1 MHRFAPMQKTLA
13 RALGAAVVLALA
25 VEPVAAGDDY
35 VVRPGDTLWDIA
47 QANGTTV
54 SALTGLNAIANPS
67 LIMVGQR
74 IVLHPP
80 APAAS
85 PPPPAPPPAA
95 PAPAVYVVRSGDT
108 LWGISV
114 QFHTTVAVLADANQI
129 ANPSF
134 IRAGQVLLIPQETP
148 TTPPPTPAAPASPP
162 PAPPSPVVHV
172 VQAGETLWAISTRYS
187 VSIDAIV
194 SANGLASASFIR
206 TGQQL
211 VIPGTSSAPAAA
223 GAATNAGMPPD
234 MAAKVV
240 ERAAARELLLAAARE
255 FGVSEPFVLAV
266 SWHESGWQ
274 NGVVSSAGAIGLMQ
288 LMPSTADWVAGSM
301 LGEAPAINDP
311 AWNARAGTRLLAFYL
326 ARYQGNEAKTLAAYF
341 QGMTSV
347 ETIGILVSTQPYID
361 SILGL
366 EQIFSR

>member
-13 RALGAAVVLALA
+13 HALLAAVVLALVA
-25 VEPVAAGDDY
+25 QPVAGGDELI
-35 VVRPGDTLWDIA
+35 VQPGDTLWDIA
-47 QANGTTV
+47 KANGTTV
-54 SALTGLNAIANPS
+54 SDLAGLNGIANPS
-67 LIMVGQR
+67 LIAVGQR
-74 IVLHPP
+74 IVLRPPTPAAAPPP
-80 APAAS
+80 APAA
-85 PPPPAPPPAA
+85 PPAPI
-95 PAPAVYVVRSGDT
+95 VYVVRDGDT
-108 LWGISV
+108 LWAISV
-114 QFHTTVAVLADANQI
+114 RYSTTVAMLAAANQI

-134 IRAGQVLLIPQETP
+134 IRVGKALLIPQETP
-148 TTPPPTPAAPASPP
+148 ATAPPAAPAAAAPPAAPP
-162 PAPPSPVVHV
+162 PPIVHV
-172 VQAGETLWAISTRYS
+172 VHAGETLWAISARYG

-194 SANGLASASFIR
+194 SANGLTSASFIR

-211 VIPGTSSAPAAA
+211 VIPGTTTTPATA
-223 GAATNAGMPPD
+223 GAVTNAGMSAA

-240 ERAAARELLLAAARE
+240 ERAASRELLLAAAGE
-255 FGVSEPFVLAV
+255 FGVSGPFVLAV

-274 NGVVSSAGAIGLMQ
+274 TGAVSGAGAIGLMQ
-288 LMPSTADWVAGSM
+288 LMPSTADWVADAM
-301 LGEAPAINDP
+301 LGEPAAIDDP

-326 ARYQGNEAKTLAAYF
+326 ARYQGSEAKTLAAYF

>member
-13 RALGAAVVLALA
+13 RALLVAVTLALVA
-25 VEPVAAGDDY
+25 QPVAGGDELI
-35 VVRPGDTLWDIA
+35 VQPGDTLWDLA

-54 SALTGLNAIANPS
+54 AALAGLNGIADPS
-67 LIMVGQR
+67 LIVVGQR

-80 APAAS
+80 ATPAS
-85 PPPPAPPPAA
+85 PPPPADSSA
-95 PAPAVYVVRSGDT
+95 PTVYVVRAGDT
-108 LWGISV
+108 LWAIAE
-114 QFHTTVAVLADANQI
+114 QFDTTIAALVTANQV

-134 IRAGQVLLIPQETP
+134 ISVGQVLVIPQQTTETP
-148 TTPPPTPAAPASPP
+148 RPAGPAQPPAAVAPPP
-162 PAPPSPVVHV
+162 PVVHV
-172 VQAGETLWAISTRYS
+172 VQAGETLWLISARYG

-211 VIPGTSSAPAAA
+211 VIPGTSAAPTTA
-223 GAATNAGMPPD
+223 GATTNDSMSAD
-234 MAAKVV
+234 MAATVT

-274 NGVVSSAGAIGLMQ
+274 AGAVSSAGAIGLMQ
-288 LMPSTADWVAGSM
+288 LMPSTADWVAGAM
-301 LGEAPAINDP
+301 LGEATAINDP
-311 AWNARAGTRLLAFYL
+311 GWNARAGTRLLAFYL
-326 ARYQGNEAKTLAAYF
+326 ARYQGNEATTLAAYF

-347 ETIGILVSTQPYID
+347 EEIGILVSTQPYID

>member
-13 RALGAAVVLALA
+13 RALLVAVLLAVVAA
-25 VEPVAAGDDY
+25 PVAAADDLI
-35 VVRPGDTLWDIA
+35 VQPGDTLWDIA
-47 QANGTTV
+47 EANGMTV
-54 SALTGLNAIANPS
+54 AELVSLNGIANPS
-67 LIMVGQR
+67 LITVGQR

-80 APAAS
+80 VPPASSS
-85 PPPPAPPPAA
+85 PPPTAPSA
-95 PAPAVYVVRSGDT
+95 PFVYVVRANDT
-108 LWGISV
+108 LWGISI
-114 QFHTTVAVLADANQI
+114 QFGTTVADLVAANQI
-129 ANPSF
+129 GDPSF
-134 IRAGQVLLIPQETP
+134 IRIGQALVIPQTALETP
-148 TTPPPTPAAPASPP
+148 PQAPPPP
-162 PAPPSPVVHV
+162 PAPAPAPPPPPLVHV
-172 VQAGETLWAISTRYS
+172 VQAGETLWVISAHYG

-194 SANGLASASFIR
+194 NANGLASASFIR

-211 VIPGTSSAPAAA
+211 VIPGTSTAPTVA
-223 GAATNAGMPPD
+223 GAATNASMPAD

-240 ERAAARELLLAAARE
+240 ERTAARELLLAAAHE

-274 NGVVSSAGAIGLMQ
+274 TGVVSSAGAIGLMQ
-288 LMPSTADWVAGSM
+288 LIPSTADWVAGSM
-301 LGEAPAINDP
+301 LGETSAINDP

>member
-1 MHRFAPMQKTLA
+1 MHRFAPMHKALA
-13 RALGAAVVLALA
+13 RALLLAAVTLAL
-25 VEPVAAGDDY
+25 VVQPVLGGDEDI
-35 VVRPGDTLWDIA
+35 VQPGDTLWDIA
-47 QANGTTV
+47 QANRTTV
-54 SALTGLNAIANPS
+54 AILAELNGIANPS
-67 LIMVGQR
+67 LIVVGQR

-80 APAAS
+80 TAPAS
-85 PPPPAPPPAA
+85 PPAA
-95 PAPAVYVVRSGDT
+95 PAGSTAPTVYVVRSGDT

-114 QFHTTVAVLADANQI
+114 QFETTVALLAAANDI
-129 ANPSF
+129 ANPSL
-134 IRAGQVLLIPQETP
+134 IRPGQVLVIPQDVPVAPTP
-148 TTPPPTPAAPASPP
+148 APAAPAPPP
-162 PAPPSPVVHV
+162 PAPAPPIVHV
-172 VQAGETLWAISTRYS
+172 VQAGETLWIISARYG
-187 VSIDAIV
+187 VAIDAIV

-211 VIPGTSSAPAAA
+211 VIPGTTTTPAVA
-223 GAATNAGMPPD
+223 GAVTNGSMPPA
-234 MAAKVV
+234 MAAKVA
-240 ERAAARELLLAAARE
+240 ERAASRALLLAAAAE
-255 FGVSEPFVLAV
+255 FGVSGPFVLAV

-274 NGVVSSAGAIGLMQ
+274 AGAVSGAGAIGLMQ
-288 LMPSTADWVAGSM
+288 LMPSTADWVADSM
-301 LGEAPAINDP
+301 LGETNAINDP